1 MSTLTAPTDDPTR
14 IPGGDQPLRRGAH
27 LAALPQGGGKSLV
40 LNASMEPLCVVP
52 ARRALVL
59 VLTGKADL
67 LHAGG
72 TLYRSERMEVASPSV
87 IQLRRYVRVP
97 YRRRAT
103 LTRRGVF
110 IRDDHTC
117 QYCGR
122 PAENIDHVHP
132 RSRQGPHQWENV
144 VAACTRCNSKKGDLT
159 LVECGMVLARR
170 PFAPK
175 AAFWMVVAVGK
186 VKPEWELYLG
196 DALDAA

>member
-1 MSTLTAPTDDPTR
+1 
-14 IPGGDQPLRRGAH
+14 
-27 LAALPQGGGKSLV
+27 
-40 LNASMEPLCVVP
+40 MEPLCVVSS
-52 ARRALVL
+52 RRALVL
-59 VLTGKADL
+59 VLTGKAEL
-67 LHAGG
+67 LHDTGVP
-72 TLYRSERMEVASPSV
+72 YRSERMAIPSPSV

-117 QYCGR
+117 QYCAR

-132 RSRQGPHQWENV
+132 RSRDGAHEWENV
-144 VAACTRCNSKKGDLT
+144 VAACTRCNSRKGDQT
-159 LVECGMVLARR
+159 LSEAGMVLARR

-175 AAFWMVVAVGK
+175 AAFWMVVAVGR

-196 DALDAA
+196 DALHAA

>member
-1 MSTLTAPTDDPTR
+1 MR
-14 IPGGDQPLRRGAH
+14 GHRRQRGSE
-27 LAALPQGGGKSLV
+27 GGGKALV

-59 VLTGKADL
+59 VLTGKAEMLD
-67 LHAGG
+67 GYG
-72 TLYRSERMEVASPSV
+72 MTYRSEHLEIPCPSV

-97 YRRRAT
+97 YRHRAT

-110 IRDDHTC
+110 IRDEHTC

-122 PAENIDHVHP
+122 AAENIDHVHP
-132 RSRQGPHQWENV
+132 RSRNGGHEWENV
-144 VAACTRCNSKKGDLT
+144 VAACTRCNSKKGNRTPGEAGMQLT
-159 LVECGMVLARR
+159 RR

-175 AAFWMVVAVGK
+175 AAFWMVVAVGR
-186 VKPEWELYLG
+186 VKPEWERYLG